1 MPSFFFDHDLPTV
14 YGSLLDGR
22 ADAIGPDDADLPRA
36 DAVIAG
42 ARRPWNAAAF
52 AAAGPRLRVVSRV
65 GIGYDNVD
73 LGAASAAG
81 VVVCNTPDG
90 PTVSTAEHTWALL
103 LAVARELPS
112 RAAAGRDGLAGSPI
126 GTALELDGR
135 VLGLVGYGRIARR
148 VAAAGRAFGM
158 HVLAA
163 DPFVTASGDGTD
175 IVSLDEVLRESDVV
189 SLHAPATPE
198 TRHLICAQTISGMK
212 PGALLINSARGTLV
226 DQEALLDALDSG
238 HLGGA
243 GLDVTDPEP
252 LPVGH
257 PLLAHAKVIVT
268 PHIASSTV
276 AGRRRLYAMAIDNAL
291 AVLDGRPATTV
302 TS

>member
-14 YGSLLDGR
+14 YGGLLDGR

-112 RAAAGRDGLAGSPI
+112 QQQRARDGLAGPPI

-135 VLGLVGYGRIARR
+135 VLGLAGDLSFRLTGGETALTTSSVAWSRCQDYRFSSARAEHELGYAPGPIEPAIIDALAYFVER
-148 VAAAGRAFGM
+148 GW
-158 HVLAA
+158 LPDTAA
-163 DPFVTASGDGTD
+163 D
-175 IVSLDEVLRESDVV
+175 
-189 SLHAPATPE
+189 
-198 TRHLICAQTISGMK
+198 
-212 PGALLINSARGTLV
+212 
-226 DQEALLDALDSG
+226 
-238 HLGGA
+238 
-243 GLDVTDPEP
+243 
-252 LPVGH
+252 VG
-257 PLLAHAKVIVT
+257 
-268 PHIASSTV
+268 
-276 AGRRRLYAMAIDNAL
+276 
-291 AVLDGRPATTV
+291 
-302 TS
+302 